1 MSTSVPPRD
10 GAGTAA
16 SPSSVFTPLS
26 DESALRRAFDAE
38 YNGLMTSA
46 RNQLGE
52 AASHAPRIVECA
64 FVDAWGQRAS
74 IKTTEELKAF
84 LEKEV
89 QRGSARA
96 LSRRAAAH
104 RFGTHGGRDEV
115 QAVAH
120 TSASAAADAERSW
133 AEVSKTINSTGPSA
147 DAHAAVAAAGRH
159 EAAAHMKSVAKRA
172 PWKIPVLVGVLVLG
186 VTAIGI
192 RYLDRLGEDDA
203 AVSGVMSN
211 ALQPLFASTAGQI
224 GSTSLADGTK
234 LRIGPETKVWVGDGF
249 PTKFRA
255 VRVEGTAV
263 FEVAPNQPLPLRVVL
278 KKGQV
283 IATGTK
289 FVVSSY
295 PNDSAF
301 MVLVREGSV
310 TIKSDKLSSSLTANQ
325 SAAVRGSTSETPTEA
340 QSAEAFGWVDGKFT
354 MTDKPLRDVMEGLTR
369 WFNLDIKIPDSK
381 ILDRKT
387 SVAVALDSSRAAIAQ
402 VEKTANVKFAYE
414 GESKVFRDANAK
426 K

>member
-16 SPSSVFTPLS
+16 SPSSGITLLS
-26 DESALRRAFDAE
+26 DETALRRVFDAE
-38 YNGLMTSA
+38 YSGLMTSA
-46 RNQLGE
+46 RSQLGE

-84 LEKEV
+84 LDKEV
-89 QRGSARA
+89 QRASARA

-133 AEVSKTINSTGPSA
+133 GEVTKAINSTGPSA
-147 DAHAAVAAAGRH
+147 DAHAAVASAGRH

-172 PWKIPVLVGVLVLG
+172 SWKIPVAVGVLVIA
-186 VTAIGI
+186 VTAVAI

-203 AVSGVMSN
+203 AVSGVMGSTM
-211 ALQPLFASTAGQI
+211 LPLVASTAGQI
-224 GSTSLADGTK
+224 GSLNLADGTK
-234 LRIGPETKVWVGDGF
+234 MRIGPETKVFVGDGF

-263 FEVAPNQPLPLRVVL
+263 FEVAPNQPLPLRVVV

-283 IATGTK
+283 IATGTT

-310 TIKSDKLSSSLTANQ
+310 TVKSDKLSSSLTANQ
-325 SAAVRGSTSETPTEA
+325 SASVRGSTSQTPTEA
-340 QSAEAFGWVDGKFT
+340 QNAEAFGWVDGKFT

-387 SVAVALDSSRAAIAQ
+387 TVSVALDSSRAAIAQ

>member
-10 GAGTAA
+10 GGAA
-16 SPSSVFTPLS
+16 SPSSVSTATVLS
-26 DESALRRAFDAE
+26 DESALRRVFDAE
-38 YNGLMTSA
+38 YQKLITSA
-46 RNQLGE
+46 RTQLGE
-52 AASHAPRIVECA
+52 AASHATRIVECA

-74 IKTTEELKAF
+74 IKSSQDLNAF
-84 LEKEV
+84 LASEV

-115 QAVAH
+115 QLTGH
-120 TSASAAADAERSW
+120 SSASAAADADRSW
-133 AEVSKTINSTGPSA
+133 AEVTKAIHSTGPSA
-147 DAHAAVAAAGRH
+147 DAHLAAATAGRH
-159 EAAAHMKSVAKRA
+159 EAAAHMKSVAKKTN
-172 PWKIPVLVGVLVLG
+172 WTIPIVVGVLVIA
-186 VTAIGI
+186 VVAVGI
-192 RYLDRLGEDDA
+192 RYLDRLGADDA
-203 AVSGVMSN
+203 AVQPVMSN
-211 ALQPLFASTAGQI
+211 ALQPLVASSSGQI
-224 GSTSLADGTK
+224 GSLNLADGTK
-234 LRIGPETKVWVGDGF
+234 MRIGPETKVFIADGF

-255 VRVEGTAV
+255 VRVEGTA
-263 FEVAPNQPLPLRVVL
+263 FFDVAPNQPLPLRVVL

-289 FVVSSY
+289 FVVSGY
-295 PNDSAF
+295 ANDSAF

-310 TIKSDKLSSSLTANQ
+310 TVKSDKLSSSLTANQ
-325 SAAVRGSTSETPTEA
+325 TATIRGSTSETPTEA
-340 QSAEAFGWVDGKFT
+340 QRAEAFGWVDNQFS
-354 MTDKPLRDVMEGLTR
+354 MTDKPLRDVMEGLVR

-387 SVAVALDSSRAAIAQ
+387 TVSVALDSSRAAIAQ

-414 GESKVFRDANAK
+414 GESKVFRDATAK